1 MLYYRSGNT
10 DDGRQLITPIIIFGR
25 TEQEDMDT
33 NELQTQSTR
42 ALDEISRAVVADRA
56 VLRRILTGLLSRGH
70 VLLEGVP
77 GSGKTLTARGFAT
90 ALGLSFSRIQFTPD
104 LAPADVTG
112 THAGG
117 ERDGSTEFSEGSVF
131 ANVVLADG
139 ITRAPPKTQAALLE
153 AMTEGQVTVD
163 GETHPLPEPFFVIA
177 TRNRVEQGEE
187 RFPLSEAQ
195 KDRFLIKDSLSYP
208 DGEAELTLLDRRDA
222 RDEQTPSVSTVLSK
236 GTVLVMQR
244 VPEEIHVDDEIK
256 QYIVDI
262 VQQTRS
268 DERVAAGASP
278 RGCQHLFEAARA
290 TAAVRGRRFVVPDDV
305 TDVAHATIAH
315 RLVPATEATVND
327 VDRTRLVDELLS
339 AVTAPRV
346 SRKAGVSAVDA
357 TASVTIRSR
366 NAETTS
372 ERPNET
378 R

>member
-1 MLYYRSGNT
+1 
-10 DDGRQLITPIIIFGR
+10 
-25 TEQEDMDT
+25 MDT
-33 NELQTQSTR
+33 DELQTQSTR
-42 ALDEISRAVVADRA
+42 VLDEISRAVVVDRA
-56 VLRRILTGLLSRGH
+56 VLRRILTGALSRGH

-104 LAPADVTG
+104 LLPADVTG
-112 THAGG
+112 THVGG
-117 ERDGSTEFSEGSVF
+117 ERDGSGEFDKGPVF

-153 AMTEGQVTVD
+153 AMAEGQATVD

-177 TRNRVEQGEE
+177 TQNRVEQGEE
-187 RFPLSEAQ
+187 TFPLSEAQ
-195 KDRFLIKDSLSYP
+195 KDRFLIKDSPGYP
-208 DGEAELTLLDRRDA
+208 DEEEELTLLDRRDA

-236 GTVLVMQR
+236 GSVLVMQR
-244 VPEEIHVDDEIK
+244 VPETVRVDDEIK

-262 VQQTRS
+262 VQRTRS
-268 DERVAAGASP
+268 DERVAVGVSP

-290 TAAVRGRRFVVPDDV
+290 TAAVRGRGFVAPDDV

-315 RLVPATEATVND
+315 RLVPAAEATVND
-327 VDRTRLVDELLS
+327 GDRTRLVDELLS
-339 AVTAPRV
+339 EVAAPRV
-346 SRKAGVSAVDA
+346 SGKARASTASATAGV
-357 TASVTIRSR
+357 TARTS

-372 ERPNET
+372 ERSNEP